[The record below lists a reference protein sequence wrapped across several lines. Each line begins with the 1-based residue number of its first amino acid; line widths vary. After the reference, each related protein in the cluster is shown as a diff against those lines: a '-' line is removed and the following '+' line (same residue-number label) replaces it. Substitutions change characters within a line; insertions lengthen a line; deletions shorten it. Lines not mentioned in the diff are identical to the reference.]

1 MGLFDG
7 ALQGVAGGLL
17 GGVASLIGGNK
28 ANESNQQIA
37 AANNEWSAQQYAT
50 RYQTTVNDLKAA
62 GLNPMLAYGQGPGTA
77 PTASQVAPMQNALGA
92 AVEGYNKTRGTSAQ
106 AALQTE
112 QLKQVESQTA
122 LNSAQTAKVLADA
135 EVSKE
140 QAKLINTDV
149 QKRTEEIPKVRQET
163 QTSQELAKSY
173 IQQAGASAAQAAKAY
188 EEIKNISQQN
198 QNLRAELQRIQQA
211 NDQNLP
217 ESDMAK
223 KYPTFYY
230 IFHKLMPSLSG
241 SIGKPYQFSR

>member
-1 MGLFDG
+1 MDIGG
-7 ALQGVAGGLL
+7 AL
-17 GGVASLIGGNK
+17 GGVVGGVLGLIGQ
-28 ANESNQQIA
+28 NQTNQKNWDIA
-37 AANNEWSAQQYAT
+37 QSNNEWSAQQYAT
-50 RYQTTVNDLKAA
+50 RYQTTVKDLQAS

-77 PTASQVAPMQNALGA
+77 PTASQVAPMQNALGT
-92 AVEGYNKTRGTSAQ
+92 AVEHFNKTRGTSAQ
-106 AALQTE
+106 SALQTE

-140 QAKLINTDV
+140 QARLINTDV
-149 QKRTEEIPKVRQET
+149 QKRIEEIPKVRQEI

-188 EEIKNISQQN
+188 EEIKNIAQQN
-198 QNLRAELQRIQQA
+198 QNLRAELQRIQQS